1 MSRVQQMVVFLLV
14 VGAVAAVTVLTG
26 PGSTPSLAA
35 VGAGFLLL
43 HLFALYGVGRLQ
55 RRAQATAGTG
65 KAQRG
70 SSTNGGGTVSYDKTS
85 YLKTPPPAA
94 RSREY
99 RDLPEFPEA
108 DEVEILKDTDPDPQE
123 EAAALEEISV
133 WLEHGTGQTLAGGD
147 DEEISFLPPFAS
159 GAVETD
165 TSGSE
170 SDDNDGDWPLPGAE
184 NSESALSAMPAEV
197 IGKVQLPRHFALGTV
212 AIIREL
218 LEPEQVA
225 RVMLEQRHQPK
236 LRFGEIAV
244 ELGFLTPPQ
253 VEELLVAQK
262 DGLFTDHE
270 IHEARVRLRN
280 FRESEVASG
289 DR

>member
-1 MSRVQQMVVFLLV
+1 MVVFLVV
-14 VGAVAAVTVLTG
+14 VGAVAAVTALTG
-26 PGSTPSLAA
+26 AGSTPSLAA

-55 RRAQATAGTG
+55 RQALATAGAG
-65 KAQRG
+65 KTQSD
-70 SSTNGGGTVSYDKTS
+70 SSTKGGGTVSYEKKN
-85 YLKTPPPAA
+85 YLKTPPPAS

-123 EAAALEEISV
+123 EEAALEEISV

-159 GAVETD
+159 GAVDTD
-165 TSGSE
+165 ASESE
-170 SDDNDGDWPLPGAE
+170 SDDDGNWSFPGAE
-184 NSESALSAMPAEV
+184 SSESALSATPAEV
-197 IGKVQLPRHFALGTV
+197 IGNVPLPRHFALGTV

-225 RVMLEQRHQPK
+225 KIMLEQRHQPK

-262 DGLFTDHE
+262 AGLFTDEE
-270 IHEARVRLRN
+270 IHEARVQLRS
-280 FRESEVASG
+280 FRESEVPSG